1 MEAQKAE
8 PVSGPADFLATPEA
22 KGNADSQGTEKS
34 TPAVA
39 ATEPSQKG
47 SNSKA
52 IPEDTDE
59 SNTAESAIRRPRK
72 SKSENDFSFGR
83 ISIVSFKDIG
93 KMRESSCQT
102 DPIAIPG
109 EKNDGTVPQAAAA
122 PAAIAA
128 SQVPR
133 SSQTEE
139 RATSKGSST
148 LIGPP
153 DDSKN
158 HQVDV
163 EKGTETPL
171 VTNLEPTQKA
181 PPSGPS
187 GPPGPPGMDED
198 EAERNFQ
205 PKTLKFWAIM
215 VSVFMA
221 MFLVALDRTII
232 GTAIPKITDEF
243 RSVGDIGWYGSAY
256 QLTTAA
262 SQLLFGRIYRFYD
275 IKWTFLISV
284 FIFEAGSAICGAAP
298 SSVVF
303 IVGRAIAG
311 LGGAGI
317 FSGTMIIMIPMIPLR
332 KRPMFQGVFG
342 MVFGLASVMGP
353 LVGGGFTDGVTW
365 RWCFYINLPIGAAA
379 VACLLLTLRL
389 PHKKIAQP
397 GVWEQVLRLDPLGTL
412 FFVPSVVSLL
422 LALQWGGS
430 TYTWS
435 NPRIIALLVV
445 FGVLWLAFMAVQAL
459 KPKTATV
466 PPRVIGN
473 RSILAGAI
481 FMLAIAGSMLMT
493 IYFVPL
499 WFQVVQGVSAVKSG
513 IYTLPF
519 VLSLVVASIL
529 SGAVTQRIGYYVP
542 AMLVCPS
549 LMATG
554 EGLMSTFRV
563 GEVAS
568 HWIGF
573 QFIAGF
579 GLGIGMQAS
588 SLAAQSVL
596 PKPDVPTGISI
607 MFFAQQLGGAI
618 FTSVGQNLLSNSLV
632 DQLRGIPGIQPGA
645 VVGEG
650 ATDFVDH
657 VPADLKDQV
666 LHIYNNA
673 LTHIFRTAMGVALV
687 AVVAAMFMEW
697 KNLKKTGPPKGGPP
711 APAPAQAPAASAPVT
726 APSDSATTRASMDKS
741 TPSSL
746 LADDTPATKKSH
758 DEPVS
763 SSPPQATAAPTKQSQ
778 EAGEVQK
785 G

>member
-1 MEAQKAE
+1 MSSIDAPKA
-8 PVSGPADFLATPEA
+8 AAATSAPTDQAPEVTA
-22 KGNADSQGTEKS
+22 NADSHGTDKP
-34 TPAVA
+34 TPTVA
-39 ATEPSQKG
+39 ATAEPNNGES
-47 SNSKA
+47 SNNAVSRR
-52 IPEDTDE
+52 TNG
-59 SNTAESAIRRPRK
+59 SNTAEGNTRRPRK
-72 SKSENDFSFGR
+72 SKSDNDFSFGR
-83 ISIVSFKDIG
+83 ISIVSFQDIG

-102 DPIAIPG
+102 DPITISG
-109 EKNDGTVPQAAAA
+109 EKTEAAAPQKAPVAGAAAA
-122 PAAIAA
+122 LTETA
-128 SQVPR
+128 SPTPQR
-133 SSQTEE
+133 SQIDDRTASE
-139 RATSKGSST
+139 GNST
-148 LIGPP
+148 VVGH

-158 HQVDV
+158 NPVDI
-163 EKGTETPL
+163 EKGTATAAVQNQDPAKES
-171 VTNLEPTQKA
+171 
-181 PPSGPS
+181 PPSGPPS
-187 GPPGPPGMDED
+187 GPPGPPGADDD
-198 EAERNFQ
+198 EAERNFK

-215 VSVFMA
+215 ISIFMA

-243 RSVGDIGWYGSAY
+243 HSVGDIGWYGSAY

-262 SQLLFGRIYRFYD
+262 SQLLFGRIYRFYN
-275 IKWTFLISV
+275 IKWTFLASV
-284 FIFEAGSAICGAAP
+284 FIFETGSAICGAAP
-298 SSVVF
+298 SSIVF
-303 IVGRAIAG
+303 IIGRAIAG

-342 MVFGLASVMGP
+342 MVFGIASVMGP

-379 VACLLLTLRL
+379 VACLLLVLRL
-389 PHKKIAQP
+389 PKKKIPQP
-397 GVWEQVLRLDPLGTL
+397 GVWEQITRLDPLGT
-412 FFVPSVVSLL
+412 FFLVPSVVCLL

-459 KPKTATV
+459 KPQTATV

-481 FMLAIAGSMLMT
+481 FMVSIAGSMLMT

-499 WFQVVQGVSAVKSG
+499 WFQVVQGVSAVQSG

-519 VLSLVVASIL
+519 VLSLVVASII
-529 SGAVTQRIGYYVP
+529 SGIVTQRIGYYVP

-549 LMATG
+549 LMAVG

-568 HWIGF
+568 HWIGY

-579 GLGIGMQAS
+579 GLGIGMQSS

-632 DQLRGIPGIQPGA
+632 EQLRNVPGIQPDA

-650 ATDFVDH
+650 ATDFINQ
-657 VPADLKDQV
+657 VPADRKDQV
-666 LHIYNNA
+666 LHIYNGA
-673 LTHIFRTAMGVALV
+673 LTHIFRSAMGVALV
-687 AVVAAMFMEW
+687 AVVAAMCMEW
-697 KNLKKTGPPKGGPP
+697 KNLKKTGPPKGGP
-711 APAPAQAPAASAPVT
+711 APPP
-726 APSDSATTRASMDKS
+726 PSRRQRQLRQIL
-741 TPSSL
+741 PQLVPRL
-746 LADDTPATKKSH
+746 LWHIPKRLWTSRPRH
-758 DEPVS
+758 RWP
-763 SSPPQATAAPTKQSQ
+763 
-778 EAGEVQK
+778 
-785 G
+785 

>member
-1 MEAQKAE
+1 
-8 PVSGPADFLATPEA
+8 
-22 KGNADSQGTEKS
+22 
-34 TPAVA
+34 
-39 ATEPSQKG
+39 
-47 SNSKA
+47 
-52 IPEDTDE
+52 
-59 SNTAESAIRRPRK
+59 
-72 SKSENDFSFGR
+72 
-83 ISIVSFKDIG
+83 
-93 KMRESSCQT
+93 
-102 DPIAIPG
+102 
-109 EKNDGTVPQAAAA
+109 
-122 PAAIAA
+122 
-128 SQVPR
+128 
-133 SSQTEE
+133 
-139 RATSKGSST
+139 
-148 LIGPP
+148 
-153 DDSKN
+153 
-158 HQVDV
+158 
-163 EKGTETPL
+163 
-171 VTNLEPTQKA
+171 
-181 PPSGPS
+181 
-187 GPPGPPGMDED
+187 MDED
-198 EAERNFQ
+198 EAERNFK
-205 PKTLKFWAIM
+205 PKTLKFWTIM
-215 VSVFMA
+215 LSIFLS

-232 GTAIPKITDEF
+232 GTAIPKITDDF
-243 RSVGDIGWYGSAY
+243 HSIGDIGWYGSAY

-262 SQLLFGRIYRFYD
+262 SQLLFGRIYRFYN

-284 FIFEAGSAICGAAP
+284 FIFEVGSAICGAAP
-298 SSVVF
+298 DSVVF

-379 VACLLLTLRL
+379 VA
-389 PHKKIAQP
+389 QP
-397 GVWEQVLRLDPLGTL
+397 GVWEQLLRLDPLGTL
-412 FFVPSVVSLL
+412 FFVPSVVCLL

-459 KPKTATV
+459 MPNTATV

-473 RSILAGAI
+473 RSVLAGAI
-481 FMLAIAGSMLMT
+481 FMLSIAGSMLMT
-493 IYFVPL
+493 IYF
-499 WFQVVQGVSAVKSG
+499 VVQGVSAVKSG

-529 SGAVTQRIGYYVP
+529 SGAITQRIGYYVP

-549 LMATG
+549 LMAVG

-632 DQLRGIPGIQPGA
+632 DQLRNVPGINPGA

-650 ATDFVDH
+650 ATNFVDH
-657 VPADLKDQV
+657 VPADRKDKV
-666 LHIYNNA
+666 LHIYNDA
-673 LTHIFRTAMGVALV
+673 LTHIFRVAMGVALV

-711 APAPAQAPAASAPVT
+711 PPPQPAAAAAAS
-726 APSDSATTRASMDKS
+726 SDSATSRSRTPLGGSKVSLDKS
-741 TPSSL
+741 APSSV
-746 LADDTPATKKSH
+746 LADDVVAAKTSHAKPAT
-758 DEPVS
+758 
-763 SSPPQATAAPTKQSQ
+763 SSPAQAMMAPDKQAQ
-778 EAGEVQK
+778 DAGKGQK
-785 G
+785 